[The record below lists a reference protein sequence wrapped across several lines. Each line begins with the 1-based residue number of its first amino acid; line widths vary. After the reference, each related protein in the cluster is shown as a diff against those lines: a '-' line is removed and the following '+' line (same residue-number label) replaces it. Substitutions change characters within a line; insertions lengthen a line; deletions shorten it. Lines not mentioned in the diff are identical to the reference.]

1 MELRVEYPALPLLV
15 EGVHTFMASV
25 LSKTRGSRLRV
36 SKAGPLVDALEIGV
50 GEFGRFKGSLML
62 ALREAASVV
71 SEVKVLP
78 ITARGTASEL
88 NNVFYR
94 KLPGLFEK
102 AGVEYPRRRE
112 GEKLYAWF
120 PRVVKAYAELLGS
133 LMHSLGDFA
142 EIFGRGWEVEA
153 VGGRAERLRLA
164 TPGGRVGI
172 PAVVRTSSFYE
183 QGRFF
188 GLRDFKE
195 RGSVSQGAIEVKGD
209 EHWFMLL
216 LSSVCRTLAA
226 QVQLA
231 RREFCQV
238 YVGARLEYGRE
249 FDHTALSV
257 LLGLVDAVRGYMR
270 RLLFLEDLE
279 VLRLVL
285 TLKLYLESL
294 RRGGFVRGASIAVN
308 VVRPTGARFTGMASL
323 DIPLDYL
330 GVIDA
335 SMSARWGGAKLEA
348 AEDLIRVGE
357 MIIRIYKV
365 PDISREV
372 GGDRLLTAYKFL
384 CYGALETGY
393 KPPCEFLYEI
403 VRTLEQEDVF
413 WRYVNFTARR
423 LVEEEGYDE
432 KEAREKSVKT
442 WRRFMQY
449 AVRLCG

>member
-1 MELRVEYPALPLLV
+1 M
-15 EGVHTFMASV
+15 
-25 LSKTRGSRLRV
+25 
-36 SKAGPLVDALEIGV
+36 
-50 GEFGRFKGSLML
+50 
-62 ALREAASVV
+62 
-71 SEVKVLP
+71 
-78 ITARGTASEL
+78 
-88 NNVFYR
+88 
-94 KLPGLFEK
+94 
-102 AGVEYPRRRE
+102 
-112 GEKLYAWF
+112 
-120 PRVVKAYAELLGS
+120 
-133 LMHSLGDFA
+133 
-142 EIFGRGWEVEA
+142 
-153 VGGRAERLRLA
+153 
-164 TPGGRVGI
+164 GI

-226 QVQLA
+226 QIQLA

-249 FDHTALSV
+249 FDHTALGV

-294 RRGGFVRGASIAVN
+294 RWGGFVRGASIAVN

-449 AVRLCG
+449 AVRLCGWGS